1 MQKGA
6 EMAMDKQ
13 PVTTNENF
21 KWYAGNN
28 IIAKCTWLCN
38 NNSVYKHTEFTELPE
53 YGMFSSGQDKS

>member
-13 PVTTNENF
+13 PVTTNGNF

-28 IIAKCTWLCN
+28 DCKMYLA
-38 NNSVYKHTEFTELPE
+38 
-53 YGMFSSGQDKS
+53 QQ